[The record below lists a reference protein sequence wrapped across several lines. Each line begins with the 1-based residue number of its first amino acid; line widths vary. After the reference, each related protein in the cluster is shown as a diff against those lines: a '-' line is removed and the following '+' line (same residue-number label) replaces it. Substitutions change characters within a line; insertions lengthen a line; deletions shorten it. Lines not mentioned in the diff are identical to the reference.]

1 MASVEWVFPSTVEH
15 AVAALADGRSQAVA
29 GGTTVLDLMKLGH
42 AVPGRFVDIS
52 RLPLGEI
59 VETRDSLIIGA
70 LASNT
75 KVANSPLVRS
85 SFTAISE
92 AILAGASQQIRNAAS
107 VAGNIMQATRCSYFR
122 TPDWACNKRS
132 PGSGC
137 EAQRAPGHGHAV
149 LGASDQCI
157 AVHPSDMAVALL
169 AFDAVVHV
177 QTPSGLVRIPFGEF
191 YLLPGETPDRENRL
205 PPRSLIVAVEV
216 PKKSTAARSGYLKLR
231 GRASYEFASA
241 SVAAWLEYRVG
252 RIASVSVALG
262 GVATRPW
269 RNKAAETWLTGK
281 PLDGE
286 TIDHFCDQLLDG
298 AEPTPET
305 EYKLPLARG
314 AIHRMLSRLARE

>member
-1 MASVEWVFPSTVEH
+1 MATVEWVFPSTVEQ
-15 AVAALADGRSQAVA
+15 AIAALADGQSQAVA
-29 GGTTVLDLMKLGH
+29 GGTTVLDLFKLGH
-42 AVPGRFVDIS
+42 AGPERFVDVS
-52 RLPLGEI
+52 GLPLREI
-59 VETRDSLIIGA
+59 TETRNSLIIGA

-75 KVANSPLVRS
+75 QVANSPLVRS
-85 SFTAISE
+85 NFAAISE

-122 TPDWACNKRS
+122 TPDWACNKRL

-137 EAQRAPGHGHAV
+137 EALNAPGHSHAV
-149 LGASDQCI
+149 LGTSHHCI

-169 AFDAVVHV
+169 AFDAIVHA
-177 QTPSGLVRIPFGEF
+177 QTPDGPVRIPFGEF
-191 YLLPGETPDRENRL
+191 YLLPGDTPCRENLL

-216 PKKSTAARSGYLKLR
+216 PRKTEAPRSGYLKLR

-241 SVAAWLEYRVG
+241 SVAAWLDCREG
-252 RIASVSVALG
+252 RIASAAVALG

-269 RNKAAETWLTGK
+269 RNRAAEARLIGK
-281 PLDGE
+281 PLDRE
-286 TIDHFCDQLLDG
+286 TIDRFCDQIFDG
-298 AEPTPET
+298 AQPRPGT